1 MYRVSSERVYAPNTC
16 HPESRPATACF
27 SIHAESDPGVMP
39 RVLELF
45 AKRGLTPTVWHSKA
59 TPTGELTIDI
69 QMAGME
75 GEVSRHIAKCL
86 REIWGVSAV
95 LTAEKG

>member
-1 MYRVSSERVYAPNTC
+1 MVRVSSERVYAPNT
-16 HPESRPATACF
+16 HNPEFRPATACF

-45 AKRGLTPTVWHSKA
+45 ARRGLTPTVWHSLA
-59 TPTGELTIDI
+59 TPAGEMTIDI